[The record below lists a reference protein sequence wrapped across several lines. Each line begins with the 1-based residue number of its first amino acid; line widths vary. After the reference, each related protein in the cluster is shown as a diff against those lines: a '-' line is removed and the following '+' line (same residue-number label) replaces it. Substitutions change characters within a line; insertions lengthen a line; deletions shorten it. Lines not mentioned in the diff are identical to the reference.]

1 MAERVLVA
9 GMFAAQRPLL
19 EIRSILEEMAQLTQS
34 AGGEVAGS
42 LFQRR
47 RSPDSRTLMGRGKV
61 REIAARVQE
70 ESLDLV
76 VFFNSLSRIQ
86 QRNLESELGCR
97 VIDRTRLILDV
108 FAMRARSLEG
118 KLQVEL
124 AQLTYMLPRLTGRGV
139 ELSRLG
145 GGIGTRG
152 PGETKLE
159 SDRRRIRDR
168 IGVVRRRLDKVIR
181 DRDVQ
186 RRARAQR
193 PVPLVSLVGYTS
205 AGKSTLF
212 RRLTGEQ
219 VIVSQRLFST
229 LDPLLRRVD
238 LPDIQPGC
246 FFLLSDTVGFIRDMP
261 AELFRSFRATLEEVV
276 HADILLNIM
285 NGAAHDSDFQEH
297 EVLRVLDEI
306 GVSRDRVINVVNK
319 IDLLAGS
326 ACESQRKDGLRVS
339 ARTGAGVDQL
349 RREIFDRWFADMERY
364 TLSIPRVDFNMT
376 ALEKWALVLERR
388 DLGTSVEV
396 TLLCRPEKMLQY
408 KDSLEGGQP

>member
-9 GMFAAQRPLL
+9 GLFAAQRPLT
-19 EIRSILEEMAQLTQS
+19 EIRSILDEMGRLARS
-34 AGGEVAGS
+34 AGGEVVEIV
-42 LFQRR
+42 FQRR
-47 RSPDSRTLMGRGKV
+47 RAPDSRTLMGRGKV
-61 REIAARVQE
+61 SEIAGRVGRDE
-70 ESLDLV
+70 LDLV
-76 VFFNSLSRIQ
+76 VFFNSLTRIQ
-86 QRNLESELGCR
+86 QRNLEAELGCR

-108 FAMRARSLEG
+108 FATRARSLEG

-159 SDRRRIRDR
+159 TDRRRIRDR
-168 IGVVRRRLDKVIR
+168 IAVIRRRLEKVIR
-181 DRDVQ
+181 DRDIQ
-186 RRARAQR
+186 RRSRTLR

-212 RRLTGEQ
+212 RRLTGQ
-219 VIVSQRLFST
+219 DVTVSSRLFST

-238 LPDIQPGC
+238 LSDIESGC

-276 HADILLNIM
+276 HADILLNIVD
-285 NGAAHDSDFQEH
+285 GAATDSDFQAR
-297 EVLRVLDEI
+297 EVMRVLADI
-306 GVSRDRVINVVNK
+306 GVDPEKVITVINKV
-319 IDLLAGS
+319 DLLTASPAASSRS
-326 ACESQRKDGLRVS
+326 AGLRIS
-339 ARTGAGVDQL
+339 ARTGEGVDQL
-349 RREIFDRWFADMERY
+349 RACVFKRWFSGMSRY
-364 TLSIPRVDFNMT
+364 CLQIPRNDLNLK

-388 DLGTSVEV
+388 DLGPVVEV
-396 TLLCRPEKMLQY
+396 TLLCQPQKMLQY
-408 KDSLEGGQP
+408 KNALAGGQP

>member
-9 GMFAAQRPLL
+9 GIFSAQRPLV
-19 EIRSILEEMAQLTQS
+19 EIQSILEEMAQLTRS
-34 AGGEVAGS
+34 AGGEVKDS

-47 RSPDSRTLMGRGKV
+47 RSPDSRTLLGRGKV
-61 REIAARVQE
+61 REIAERVQRD
-70 ESLDLV
+70 SLDLV

-86 QRNLESELGCR
+86 QRNLESELGCS

-108 FAMRARSLEG
+108 FATRARSLEG

-159 SDRRRIRDR
+159 TDRRRIRDR
-168 IGVVRRRLDKVIR
+168 ISVVRRRLEKVIR
-181 DRDVQ
+181 DRDLQ
-186 RRARAQR
+186 RRSRAQR

-212 RRLTGEQ
+212 RRLTGQE
-219 VIVSQRLFST
+219 VVVSQRLFST

-238 LPDIQPGC
+238 LSDIQPGC

-276 HADILLNIM
+276 HADILLNIV
-285 NGAAHDSDFQEH
+285 NGAAHDCDFQER
-297 EVLRVLDEI
+297 EVLRVLDGI

-319 IDLLAGS
+319 IDLLGGS
-326 ACESQRKDGLRVS
+326 AGETGRAEGVRIS
-339 ARTGAGVDQL
+339 ARSGEGVDRL
-349 RREIFDRWFADMERY
+349 RRVVFERWFADMQRY
-364 TLSIPRVDFNMT
+364 TLRIPRVDFNLN
-376 ALEKWALVLERR
+376 ALTKWAVVLERR
-388 DLGTSVEV
+388 DLGENVEV
-396 TLLCRPEKMLQY
+396 SLLCHPKKMLQY
-408 KDSLEGGQP
+408 KTTLEGGQP